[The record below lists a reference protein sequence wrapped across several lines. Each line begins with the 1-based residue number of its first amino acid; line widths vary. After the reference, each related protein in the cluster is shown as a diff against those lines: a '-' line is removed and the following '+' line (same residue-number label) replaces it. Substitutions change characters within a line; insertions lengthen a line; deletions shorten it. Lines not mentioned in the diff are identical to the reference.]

1 MWHQCNLDKDNCVDL
16 DQVLRVF
23 SAPITEEHAWALVYQ
38 SLEILDNII
47 DDDQTEFYR
56 IETARDILLTSD
68 GLVHFNTFYLNRN
81 NRNILRSESLAV
93 ADLGAAIYDAL
104 DYSVPQDSQR
114 TLSTS
119 LENLIDQMTS
129 ADEEDEEEEGED
141 EGIDDGYEVKQTG
154 MCGAI
159 LELCRHH
166 LAAKSEAECHYR
178 AVCRALVAEAL
189 EISSFMEKMGDA
201 NNNEDLRELA
211 MGDWASI
218 WSDVMGQLRRGIK
231 LRKVEYSKTPTEF
244 ELTPYE
250 MLMADIRKRSY
261 KLNPTEI
268 PPKVKTDAKDMIL
281 EFIRSRPPLKP
292 ASHRVLP
299 ARKKDSTPMEL
310 LLEEIRTTDASKSL
324 KKTNFPK
331 PATPC
336 AIRNES
342 SKKKTISPDLCF
354 FEDILNFDDDVS
366 HSPEKL
372 KNSSADCPTPGEF
385 KVRSEVKSKVSQ
397 TQARNRTK
405 VTRKPLLV
413 NLPENEQFKPGVPQP
428 KLKSTSS
435 IESIK
440 KSENLDLVKLSLF
453 EFSHIRTQENKA
465 EIDGYL
471 CSVEK
476 KRDLEQGKICFSCKN
491 VRFKLINW
499 AYDCNICKKNVCS
512 KCFIKLRL
520 PEEKLKDVTVASL
533 ISQLSPSNESKPLDN
548 NFSEQSPADNNQLS
562 MGTSLVRASLG
573 RMSLR
578 SRANPSPPSEN
589 LPKTSLVRS
598 KTTLGREDILKA
610 KSLNMPQKTPQ
621 ATKIPEVPCSRP
633 KMLRASTTLTS
644 RDLEGVKLRNKTQ
657 LSNVCLPCK
666 ESLVQTIRTMSMK
679 CRETRKIIPG
689 LKI

>member
-56 IETARDILLTSD
+56 IETARDILLTND

-141 EGIDDGYEVKQTG
+141 EGIADEYEVKQTG
-154 MCGAI
+154 MCGVI

-292 ASHRVLP
+292 VSHRVLP

-324 KKTNFPK
+324 KKTNFPG
-331 PATPC
+331 PTIPC
-336 AIRNES
+336 AIKNGS

-372 KNSSADCPTPGEF
+372 KNSSANFPTPGVV
-385 KVRSEVKSKVSQ
+385 KVRSEIKSKVGQ
-397 TQARNRTK
+397 TPAKNRTK
-405 VTRKPLLV
+405 VTKKPLLV
-413 NLPENEQFKPGVPQP
+413 KLPENEQYKPGVPQP
-428 KLKSTSS
+428 KHKSTSS

-440 KSENLDLVKLSLF
+440 TTENLDLVKLSLF

-465 EIDGYL
+465 ELDGYL
-471 CSVEK
+471 CSAEK
-476 KRDLEQGKICFSCKN
+476 RGDLEQGKICFSCKN

-548 NFSEQSPADNNQLS
+548 NFSEQSPVDNNQLS

-578 SRANPSPPSEN
+578 SRAGPPPPSEN
-589 LPKTSLVRS
+589 KPKNSMVRS

-610 KSLNMPQKTPQ
+610 KSLNMPQKAPQ

>member
-1 MWHQCNLDKDNCVDL
+1 MWSQCNLDKDNCVDL
-16 DQVLRVF
+16 DQVLKVF

-81 NRNILRSESLAV
+81 NRNILRSESLAI

-104 DYSVPQDSQR
+104 DYSVPEDSQR

-154 MCGAI
+154 LCGVI
-159 LELCRHH
+159 LDLCRHH

-211 MGDWASI
+211 MGDWANI
-218 WSDVMGQLRRGIK
+218 WSDVMDQLRRGIK

-268 PPKVKTDAKDMIL
+268 PPKVKTDAKDIIL

-299 ARKKDSTPMEL
+299 PRKKDSTPMEL
-310 LLEEIRTTDASKSL
+310 LMEEIRSTDASKSL
-324 KKTNFPK
+324 KKTNYPS
-331 PATPC
+331 PSISST
-336 AIRNES
+336 IRNGNL
-342 SKKKTISPDLCF
+342 KKKAISPDLCF
-354 FEDILNFDDDVS
+354 FEDILNFEDEGPP
-366 HSPEKL
+366 SPVKL
-372 KNSSADCPTPGEF
+372 KNSSASCQSPSVV
-385 KVRSEVKSKVSQ
+385 KVNKSENKSKVSQ

-405 VTRKPLLV
+405 VIKKPLLV
-413 NLPENEQFKPGVPQP
+413 KLPENEQYKPGVPQT
-428 KLKSTSS
+428 KSKSTSRA
-435 IESIK
+435 ESVT

-453 EFSHIRTQENKA
+453 EFSHIRTQETKA
-465 EIDGYL
+465 ELDGYL
-471 CSVEK
+471 CSIDK

-499 AYDCNICKKNVCS
+499 AYDCKICKKNVCS

-533 ISQLSPSNESKPLDN
+533 ISQLSPSNESKPRDN
-548 NFSEQSPADNNQLS
+548 NFSEQSPSDNQLS

-578 SRANPSPPSEN
+578 SRPCLEPPSEN
-589 LPKTSLVRS
+589 QPKSLMSRS
-598 KTTLGREDILKA
+598 KTTLERDDIMKA
-610 KSLNMPQKTPQ
+610 KQRVLA
-621 ATKIPEVPCSRP
+621 ATKIAEVPSSRP
-633 KMLRASTTLTS
+633 KMVRSNTALSS
-644 RDLEGVKLRNKTQ
+644 RDLEGLNLKNKTQ
-657 LSNVCLPCK
+657 MGNVCLTCK
-666 ESLVQTIRTMSMK
+666 DSLVQTIRTMSMK

-689 LKI
+689 LKL